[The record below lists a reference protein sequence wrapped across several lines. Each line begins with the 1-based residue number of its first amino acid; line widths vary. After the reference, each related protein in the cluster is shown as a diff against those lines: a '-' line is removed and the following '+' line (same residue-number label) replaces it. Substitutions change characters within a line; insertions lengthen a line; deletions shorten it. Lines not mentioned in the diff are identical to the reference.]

1 MKKYII
7 GILCAALAVFSA
19 CSESHLDIQN
29 ENTLSTGVFWQTEDD
44 IEAGLIAVY
53 SMFYRQGTWTRNIY
67 SQMQG
72 MADDG
77 VSYAGWTELNE
88 WTKFKYT
95 NYNFAEVN
103 GKMWREHYTT
113 IYRANQ
119 VLAHIDEVEFED
131 AAHKE
136 DLRAQTLWLRSFYY
150 FYMTALWDNMPL
162 LLEVSSAADQPAN
175 SSPEAVFAQL
185 EIDLRTAIEA
195 LPETRDAENTARPT
209 KGAAYAL
216 LAKVYMQWHKWAEA
230 KECLEWII
238 EGKGKSMYDLMPDYG
253 ANFSNKT
260 ENNRESIYEIHFSL
274 THYVGFDQ
282 TDNYLD
288 PNAQLG
294 TQIEEVQSPKDIG
307 WNNVEA
313 RRWLVDYYKREMT
326 VAGEYDPRLYYTLWY
341 DSVESDFPNKSH
353 DIYGAGWKSEWG
365 SRVWIK
371 KYSTDVRPLYYWND
385 NNFRVLRLADML
397 LLYAEAENELNG
409 PTDKAISALNRVRNR
424 AGLADIQNSSY
435 YTGATATKDSFRE
448 QIKIERGLE
457 LSLECVRW
465 IDLKRWGFTQ
475 AELAKIAQRDPDYD
489 NFVIGKHERMPL
501 PQREVDNNP
510 NLKQND
516 NY

>member
-29 ENTLSTGVFWQTEDD
+29 ENTLSTGVFWHTEDD

-95 NYNFAEVN
+95 NYNFDEVN

-119 VLAHIDEVEFED
+119 VLAHIDEVEFESEEHR
-131 AAHKE
+131 A
-136 DLRAQTLWLRSFYY
+136 DLKAQALWLRSFYY

-162 LLEVSSAADQPAN
+162 LTAVSSAADQPAN
-175 SSPEAVFAQL
+175 SSPEEVFAQL
-185 EIDLRTAIEA
+185 ETDLLAAIEA
-195 LPETRDAENTARPT
+195 LPETRDAENTGRPT

-216 LAKVYMQWHKWAEA
+216 LAKVYAQGHQWDKA
-230 KECLEWII
+230 KGCLDWLIN
-238 EGKGKSMYDLMPDYG
+238 GKGASYYDLVDDYSH
-253 ANFSNKT
+253 NFSNKH
-260 ENNRESIYEIHFSL
+260 ENNKESIYEIHFSL

-282 TDNYLD
+282 TDNYRD

-294 TQIEEVQSPKDIG
+294 TQIEMVQSPKDIG

-313 RRWLVDYYKREMT
+313 RRWLVDYYKRETT
-326 VAGEYDPRLYYTLWY
+326 VTGENDPRLYYTLWY
-341 DSVESDFPNKSH
+341 DNASSDFPDKDHS
-353 DIYGAGWKSEWG
+353 IYGKEWDSAWG
-365 SRVWIK
+365 SRCFIK
-371 KYSTDVRPLYYWND
+371 KYSTDVTPIYYWND
-385 NNFRVLRLADML
+385 NNFRVLRFADML
-397 LLYAEAENELNG
+397 LLYAEAVNELSG
-409 PTDKAISALNRVRNR
+409 PTAEAINALNRVRNR
-424 AGLADIQNSSY
+424 VGLADIQNSTY
-435 YTGATATKDSFRE
+435 YTGATASKDAFRE
-448 QIKIERGLE
+448 QLKIERGLE

-465 IDLKRWGFTQ
+465 IDLKRWGLTST
-475 AELAKIAQRDPDYD
+475 ELAKISARDADFA
-489 NFVIGKHERMPL
+489 NFTIGKHERMPI

-510 NLKQND
+510 NLVQNE

>member
-1 MKKYII
+1 MKKHII
-7 GILCAALAVFSA
+7 GILCAALAMFCA
-19 CSESHLDIQN
+19 CNESHLDIQN

-53 SMFYRQGTWTRNIY
+53 NMFYRQGTWTRNIY

-95 NYNFAEVN
+95 NYNFDEVN
-103 GKMWREHYTT
+103 GKMWREHFTT

-119 VLAHIDEVEFED
+119 VLAHIDEVEFAEESHR
-131 AAHKE
+131 A
-136 DLRAQTLWLRSFYY
+136 DLKAQTLWLRSFYY
-150 FYMTALWDNMPL
+150 FYMVALWDNMPL
-162 LLEVSSAADQPAN
+162 LTTVSSAADQPAN

-185 EIDLRTAIEA
+185 ETDLLYAIDN

-216 LAKVYMQWHKWAEA
+216 LAKVYAQGHKWAEA
-230 KECLEWII
+230 KTCLEWLIK
-238 EGKGKSMYDLMPDYG
+238 GKGASYYDLVADYG
-253 ANFSNKT
+253 HNFSNKH
-260 ENNRESIYEIHFSL
+260 ENNKESIYEIHFSL

-282 TDNYLD
+282 TDNYRD

-294 TQIEEVQSPKDIG
+294 TQIEMVQSPKDIG

-313 RRWLVDYYKREMT
+313 RRWLIDYYKREKT
-326 VAGEYDPRLYYTLWY
+326 VTGEYDPRLYYTLWY
-341 DSVESDFPNKSH
+341 DTVESDFP
-353 DIYGAGWKSEWG
+353 DRTFDLYGKGWDDAWG

-371 KYSTDVRPLYYWND
+371 KYSTDVKPIYYWND

-397 LLYAEAENELNG
+397 LLYAEVLNELSG
-409 PTDKAISALNRVRNR
+409 PTDDAIAALNRVRNR
-424 AGLADIQNSSY
+424 AGLPDIQNSTY
-435 YTGATATKDSFRE
+435 YTGATASKDAFRE

-465 IDLKRWGFTQ
+465 IDLKRWGFTS
-475 AELAKIAQRDPDYD
+475 AELAKIAARDADFD
-489 NFVIGKHERMPL
+489 NFTIGKHERLPI

-510 NLKQND
+510 NLVQNE

>member
-1 MKKYII
+1 MKKIII
-7 GILCAALAVFSA
+7 GVLCVALAIFSA
-19 CSESHLDIQN
+19 CSEDHLDIQN

-95 NYNFAEVN
+95 NYNFDEVN
-103 GKMWREHYTT
+103 GKMWREHFTT

-119 VLAHIDEVEFED
+119 VLAHIDKVEFAD
-131 AAHKE
+131 ATHKE

-162 LLEVSSAADQPAN
+162 ILDVSSAADQPAN

-185 EIDLRTAIEA
+185 ETDLRTAIEA

-216 LAKVYMQWHKWAEA
+216 LAKVYMQWHKYAEA
-230 KECLEWII
+230 KTCLEWLI
-238 EGKGKSMYDLMPDYG
+238 EGNGASIYDLMPDYG
-253 ANFSNKT
+253 ANFSNKN
-260 ENNRESIYEIHFSL
+260 ENNKESIYEIHFSL

-313 RRWLVDYYKREMT
+313 RRWLVDYYKRETT
-326 VAGEYDPRLYYTLWY
+326 VTGEYDPRLYYTLWY
-341 DSVESDFPNKSH
+341 DSVESDFPNRTH
-353 DIYGAGWKSEWG
+353 DIYGSGWKSEWG

-409 PTDKAISALNRVRNR
+409 PTDKAISALNKVRNR
-424 AGLADIQNSSY
+424 AGLADIQNSTY
-435 YTGATATKDSFRE
+435 YKGATASKDAFRE

-465 IDLKRWGFTQ
+465 IDLKRWGFTTD
-475 AELAKIAQRDPDYD
+475 ELAKIIARDPDFD

-501 PQREVDNNP
+501 PQRECDNNP
-510 NLKQND
+510 NLKQNE

>member
-7 GILCAALAVFSA
+7 GILCVALTMFSA
-19 CSESHLDIQN
+19 CSESLLDIKN

-44 IEAGLIAVY
+44 VEAGLIAVY
-53 SMFYRQGTWTRNIY
+53 AMFYRQGTWTRNIY

-95 NYNFAEVN
+95 NYNFDEVN
-103 GKMWREHYTT
+103 GKMWREHFTT

-119 VLAHIDEVEFED
+119 VLDNIDNIAFADET
-131 AAHKE
+131 HKA
-136 DLRAQTLWLRSFYY
+136 DIKAQALWLRSFYY

-162 LLEVSSAADQPAN
+162 LTKTSSAADQPDN

-185 EIDLRTAIEA
+185 ETDLKYAIDH

-216 LAKVYMQWHKWAEA
+216 LAKVYAQWHKWAEA
-230 KECLEWII
+230 QACLEWLI
-238 EGKGKSMYDLMPDYG
+238 EGEGATMYDLMSDYG

-260 ENNRESIYEIHFSL
+260 ENNQESIYEIHFSL

-313 RRWLVDYYKREMT
+313 RRWLVDYYKRET
-326 VAGEYDPRLYYTLWY
+326 TTTGEYDPRLYYTLWY
-341 DSVESDFPNKSH
+341 DTVENDFPNRNH
-353 DIYGAGWKSEWG
+353 DIYGAGWQEEWG

-385 NNFRVLRLADML
+385 NNFRVLRLGDML
-397 LLYAEAENELNG
+397 LLYAEVINEISG
-409 PTDKAISALNRVRNR
+409 PTDKAIAALNRVRNR
-424 AGLADIQNSSY
+424 AGLPDIQNSTY
-435 YTGATATKDSFRE
+435 YTGATADKDSFRE
-448 QIKIERGLE
+448 QIKIERALE

-465 IDLKRWGFTQ
+465 IDLKRWGFTA
-475 AELAKIAQRDPDYD
+475 AEVEKIAERDADFD
-489 NFVIGKHERMPL
+489 NFEIGKHERLPI

-510 NLKQND
+510 NLDQNK

>member
-1 MKKYII
+1 MKKHII
-7 GILCAALAVFSA
+7 GILCAALAMFCA
-19 CSESHLDIQN
+19 CNESHLDIQN

-53 SMFYRQGTWTRNIY
+53 NMFYRQGTWTRNIY

-95 NYNFAEVN
+95 NYNFDEVN
-103 GKMWREHYTT
+103 GKMWREHFTT

-119 VLAHIDEVEFED
+119 VLAHIDEIEFAEESHR
-131 AAHKE
+131 A
-136 DLRAQTLWLRSFYY
+136 DLKAQTLWLRSFYY
-150 FYMTALWDNMPL
+150 FYMVALWDNMPL
-162 LLEVSSAADQPAN
+162 LTTVSSAADQPAN

-185 EIDLRTAIEA
+185 ETDLLYAIDN

-216 LAKVYMQWHKWAEA
+216 LAKVFAQGHKWAEA
-230 KECLEWII
+230 KTCLEWLIK
-238 EGKGKSMYDLMPDYG
+238 GKGASYYDLVADYG
-253 ANFSNKT
+253 HNFSNKH
-260 ENNRESIYEIHFSL
+260 ENNKESIYEIHFSL

-282 TDNYLD
+282 TDNYRD

-294 TQIEEVQSPKDIG
+294 TQIEMVQSPKDIG
-307 WNNVEA
+307 WTNVEA
-313 RRWLVDYYKREMT
+313 RRWLIDYYKREKT
-326 VAGEYDPRLYYTLWY
+326 VTGEYDPRLYYTLWY
-341 DSVESDFPNKSH
+341 DTVESDFP
-353 DIYGAGWKSEWG
+353 DRTFDLYGKGWDDAWG

-371 KYSTDVRPLYYWND
+371 KYSTDVKPIYYWND

-397 LLYAEAENELNG
+397 LLYAEVLNELSG
-409 PTDKAISALNRVRNR
+409 PTDDAIAALNRVRNR
-424 AGLADIQNSSY
+424 AGLPDIQNSTY
-435 YTGATATKDSFRE
+435 YTGATASKDAFRE

-465 IDLKRWGFTQ
+465 IDLKRWGFTS
-475 AELAKIAQRDPDYD
+475 AELAKIAARDADFD
-489 NFVIGKHERMPL
+489 NFTIGKHERLPI

-510 NLKQND
+510 NLVQNE

>member
-7 GILCAALAVFSA
+7 GVLCAALAIFSA
-19 CSESHLDIQN
+19 CSEEHLDIQN

-95 NYNFAEVN
+95 NYDFDEVN
-103 GKMWREHYTT
+103 GKMWREHFTT

-119 VLAHIDEVEFED
+119 VLAHIDEIEFAD
-131 AAHKE
+131 ATHKE

-175 SSPEAVFAQL
+175 SSPEEVFTQL
-185 EIDLRTAIEA
+185 EKDLLVAIEN

-216 LAKVYMQWHKWAEA
+216 LAKVYMQQHKYTEA
-230 KECLEWII
+230 KNCLEWFIDNP
-238 EGKGKSMYDLMPDYG
+238 MYDLMPDYG

-260 ENNRESIYEIHFSL
+260 ENNKESIYEIHFSL

-313 RRWLVDYYKREMT
+313 RRWLVDYYKRET
-326 VAGEYDPRLYYTLWY
+326 TITGEYDPRLYYTLWY
-341 DSVESDFPNKSH
+341 DSVESDFPDKTH
-353 DIYGAGWKSEWG
+353 DIYGSGWKSEWG

-409 PTDKAISALNRVRNR
+409 PTDNAIAAVNKVRNR
-424 AGLADIQNSSY
+424 AGLADIQTSTY
-435 YTGATATKDSFRE
+435 YTGATASKDAFRE

-465 IDLKRWGFTQ
+465 IDLKRWGLTT
-475 AELAKIAQRDPDYD
+475 AELAKIAERDPDFD
-489 NFVIGKHERMPL
+489 NFVIGKHERLPL
-501 PQREVDNNP
+501 PQRECDNNP
-510 NLKQND
+510 NLNQND